1 MEKDEPPIPILL
13 QIYLGTEKDKP
24 DDITID
30 NTIIDR
36 NIWEEPNQVLC
47 KHRGNIFKSSA
58 QTMWVV

>member
-24 DDITID
+24 DDTIID

-36 NIWEEPNQVLC
+36 NIWEEPNQVLS
-47 KHRGNIFKSSA
+47 KHWETF
-58 QTMWVV
+58 